1 MASRHV
7 DDYDDDGLDDNYDE
21 EDYGEGEDELS
32 PEDRASMTHG
42 TAEVRKAMGPDFAKV
57 TLKQVEDAL
66 WHYYYDVDKSVAYL
80 KKTYVAPPPPPK
92 PTPKKMPEGMSNML
106 LYSDLS
112 ALPPGQSWADQQRST
127 IPQTKLGCDRD
138 WSPPPL
144 DNFPIMTR
152 PHLPLDAYFTD
163 MPWLNVPQ
171 DRQAIF
177 IAPGRPRGGL
187 LGGGEGGPPMSK
199 LQLLAAARKKKSEEK
214 KEKEKG
220 KAESIDPDIS
230 KLSLAGDKQKENT
243 KLAAPL
249 AKRQKVS
256 ALPETEQAPPPILS
270 KDSEAE
276 TEHAAGFPTPVPP
289 PIKDQGSQG
298 LDASSIVQ
306 KASPSAFARTLFGPA
321 PDSKKRKTRDVFP
334 MPYTSS
340 ASYSPGVFAE
350 PSPDDI
356 VLAAQAKGSN
366 FARTS

>member
-1 MASRHV
+1 V

-32 PEDRASMTHG
+32 PEDRAAMTHG
-42 TAEVRKAMGPDFAKV
+42 TAEVKKAMGQDFAKV

-80 KKTYVAPPPPPK
+80 KKTYVTPQPQPPPK
-92 PTPKKMPEGMSNML
+92 PAPKKMPEGMSTML
-106 LYSDLS
+106 LYSDPS
-112 ALPPGQSWADQQRST
+112 ALPAGQSWADQQRSA
-127 IPQTKLGCDRD
+127 ILGTKLGYEGN
-138 WSPPPL
+138 WAPSAL
-144 DNFPIMTR
+144 ENFPIMTR

-177 IAPGRPRGGL
+177 IAPSRPRGGL
-187 LGGGEGGPPMSK
+187 LGGGEGGPPLSK

-220 KAESIDPDIS
+220 KAESIDHDIS
-230 KLSLAGDKQKENT
+230 KLSLAGEKQKENT
-243 KLAAPL
+243 KLATPL
-249 AKRQKVS
+249 AKRQKLS
-256 ALPETEQAPPPILS
+256 ALPETTQTPAVIPS
-270 KDSEAE
+270 KDSEVE
-276 TEHAAGFPTPVPP
+276 TVAAANSAASIPP
-289 PIKDQGSQG
+289 PVTDQAPPET
-298 LDASSIVQ
+298 DVSSVVQ
-306 KASPSAFARTLFGPA
+306 KASPSAFARTLFGSA

-340 ASYSPGVFAE
+340 ASYSPGVFSE